1 LGDLTEI
8 TIYSTSSL
16 QDIYNNLPFIEK
28 TGDGKQLLQDVSL
41 LDLRFSM
48 QQYISPLRLSGRDS
62 VLVRCTL
69 YNNVSNFKTLNRQIA
84 THLWE

>member
-1 LGDLTEI
+1 LLDLTEI

-41 LDLRFSM
+41 YLGIKYLTFR
-48 QQYISPLRLSGRDS
+48 
-62 VLVRCTL
+62 VR
-69 YNNVSNFKTLNRQIA
+69 KTNKKENKIK
-84 THLWE
+84 